1 MVSTRFLRQAAFASL
16 MALLTTSVVQA
27 QQQAAGGQ
35 PPQEGGGRQR
45 GGPGGGRG
53 GFGGGFG
60 GGGFGFGG
68 TPRFDRATLL
78 GAEKV
83 RLALKIEETQAATV
97 DAALEAYREE
107 RNASPRPDFQNM
119 SEEERT
125 AYMEKSRK
133 EREELSKK
141 TDEILNALLEPAQ
154 AKRLD
159 EIGIQ
164 LRMNAAAIQ
173 TLKSDD
179 IKGKLSITEA
189 QLASLTEAETA
200 ATAEMQKM
208 GEEMRAAFEAA
219 RAAGGGGTPGAPGGG
234 AAGGGFE
241 QMREKMDAM
250 RKKSTEAAMAVLT
263 DEQKATL
270 ATLQGE
276 PCQIEARDLM
286 RGGFGGPGGGP
297 GGPGG
302 PGGGRPGGRGNRPPA
317 E

>member
-16 MALLTTSVVQA
+16 TALLMTSIVQA
-27 QQQAAGGQ
+27 QQPGQGGQ

-45 GGPGGGRG
+45 GGFGGGRG

-60 GGGFGFGG
+60 SF
-68 TPRFDRATLL
+68 RLDRATLL
-78 GAEKV
+78 GADKV
-83 RLALKIEETQAATV
+83 RQELKIEEAQAATV
-97 DAALEAYREE
+97 DAALDAYREE

-125 AYMEKSRK
+125 AYIEKSRK

-141 TDEILNALLEPAQ
+141 TDEILGALLEPAQ

-159 EIGIQ
+159 EVAIQ
-164 LRMNAAAIQ
+164 LRMQTAAIQ

-179 IKGKLSITEA
+179 IKGKLSITEE

-208 GEEMRAAFEAA
+208 GEEMRAASQ
-219 RAAGGGGTPGAPGGG
+219 AGGNAPG
-234 AAGGGFE
+234 AGGGFE
-241 QMREKMDAM
+241 QMREKFEAL
-250 RKKSTEAAMAVLT
+250 RKKTTETAMALLTEEQKSVLAAM
-263 DEQKATL
+263 
-270 ATLQGE
+270 QGE
-276 PCQIEARDLM
+276 PCKIEARDLM
-286 RGGFGGPGGGP
+286 RGGFGGPGGG
-297 GGPGG
+297 
-302 PGGGRPGGRGNRPPA
+302 RPGGRGTRPPA

>member
-1 MVSTRFLRQAAFASL
+1 MVSTRFLQQAALVSL
-16 MALLTTSVVQA
+16 ITLLTTAIVPA
-27 QQQAAGGQ
+27 QQPGGQ
-35 PPQEGGGRQR
+35 PPQDGAGRQR

-53 GFGGGFG
+53 GFGGPG
-60 GGGFGFGG
+60 GPGGFGAFGA
-68 TPRFDRATLL
+68 PRLDRATLL

-83 RLALKIEETQAATV
+83 RAELKIEEAQAATI

-107 RNASPRPDFQNM
+107 RSSSPRPDFQNM

-141 TDEILNALLEPAQ
+141 TDEILGALLEPAQ
-154 AKRLD
+154 TKRLE
-159 EIGIQ
+159 EIALQI
-164 LRMNAAAIQ
+164 RMNSAALQ
-173 TLKSDD
+173 TLKSDE

-208 GEEMRAAFEAA
+208 GEEMRAAFQPGGGGG
-219 RAAGGGGTPGAPGGG
+219 RGAGGGGA
-234 AAGGGFE
+234 FE
-241 QMREKMDAM
+241 QMRERMTAIQ
-250 RKKSTEAAMAVLT
+250 KKSSETAMAVLT
-263 DEQKATL
+263 DEQKTML
-270 ATLQGE
+270 ASLQGT
-276 PCQIEARDLM
+276 PCQIEIRDLM
-286 RGGFGGPGGGP
+286 GRGGP

-302 PGGGRPGGRGNRPPA
+302 PGGGGPGGGRPGGGRQGGRGNRPPA